1 MGIYML
7 FIILLN
13 EEWRFSKIHCVHGSF
28 ACYFPGTNAVRY
40 YFMAWLPKTLPD
52 GIVQHLSTS
61 FEMQNISDLTKAFES
76 NL

>member
-1 MGIYML
+1 MRNDVFPK
-7 FIILLN
+7 FIVFMAPL
-13 EEWRFSKIHCVHGSF
+13 RVF
-28 ACYFPGTNAVRY
+28 FPGTNAVRY